1 MAKLLI
7 ALIAATGLMRCPAP
21 LPSDEV
27 EGTEP
32 WQAQAA
38 GAAPLSPGDQCE
50 QPAEPPTE
58 RPEPASEGESG
69 PADDPVVALL
79 DTLEHSAADL
89 RSFTASIH
97 YEVEDALL
105 GEKVIRQ
112 GELVYRVGPASGE
125 KSFAI
130 LFQSRIASGRKRD
143 QLKHYV
149 FSDGWFVEVD
159 HDEKLFIKRQVVAEG
174 EKYDPLKLGEGPFP
188 LPIGQPR
195 DDVLARFDVS
205 LIELPETGPL
215 AKLKGRMEVD
225 GLRLIPRPGVAAAED
240 FLRIELFY
248 DRDTHL
254 PAGINLLEVNGDRK
268 TARLGDLRRNPPL
281 DDAALAKLSI
291 AEPDPKEW
299 RIDIR
304 RLER

>member
-1 MAKLLI
+1 MAKLLL

-38 GAAPLSPGDQCE
+38 GAAFLPPGGQCE
-50 QPAEPPTE
+50 QTAEPPAAQPDE
-58 RPEPASEGESG
+58 AGEGEPG

-112 GELVYRVGPASGE
+112 GELVYRVEPASGE

-130 LFQSRIASGRKRD
+130 LFQSRIANGRKRD

-149 FSDGWFVEVD
+149 FSGGWFVEVD

-174 EKYDPLKLGEGPFP
+174 EEYDPLKLGEGPFP

-195 DDVLARFDVS
+195 DDVLARFEAS

-215 AKLKGRMEVD
+215 ARLKGRIEVD
-225 GLRLIPRPGVAAAED
+225 GLRLIPKPGVPAAED
-240 FLRIELFY
+240 FVRIDLFY
-248 DRDTHL
+248 DRATHL
-254 PAGINLLEVNGDRK
+254 PAGINLVEVNGDRK
-268 TARLGDLRRNPPL
+268 TARLGDLQRNPPL
-281 DDAALAKLSI
+281 DEAALAKLSV
-291 AEPDPKEW
+291 AEPDPAEW